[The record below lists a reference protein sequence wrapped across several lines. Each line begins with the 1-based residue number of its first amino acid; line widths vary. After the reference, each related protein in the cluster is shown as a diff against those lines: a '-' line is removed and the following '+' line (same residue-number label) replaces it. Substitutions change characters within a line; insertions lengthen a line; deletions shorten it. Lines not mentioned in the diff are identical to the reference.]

1 MSDAGANVTGFKRPL
16 ATLASL
22 TYTLVRKS
30 LAHATLP
37 RFKVTESL
45 MPRRR
50 LDKDELAKK
59 AAILKEAR
67 DFNAQQS
74 SKESKQWGEQFDELV
89 KYSKRQ
95 QMNIRLLPQ
104 ATEKLSEILEYWADH
119 ADKKLGFLG
128 FEAGSDDLK
137 SNISLAKF
145 ILVSGI
151 NALASDVYN
160 QKRIDELAAFL
171 AEVYKVSDEE
181 EWDYPSA
188 KIHAAEWTKEKWG
201 MPEHHLLFE
210 MLLQLAFER
219 AKTICTHTPEDA
231 ELIYRKKQL
240 EALNGGPVNRH

>member
-1 MSDAGANVTGFKRPL
+1 MRGAGANTTDFEQSL

-22 TYTLVRKS
+22 AYTRVRKS

-37 RFKVTESL
+37 LFEVTESL

-59 AAILKEAR
+59 AEILKEAR

-74 SKESKQWGEQFDELV
+74 SKESQQWDEHFDELV

-104 ATEKLSEILEYWADH
+104 VTEKLSEVLEYWADH

-137 SNISLAKF
+137 SNISLARF

-151 NALASDVYN
+151 NSLASDVYN
-160 QKRIDELAAFL
+160 QRRIDELAAFL
-171 AEVYKVSDEE
+171 AEVYQVSDEE
-181 EWDYPSA
+181 EWDISSA

-210 MLLQLAFER
+210 LLWPLAIER

-240 EALNGGPVNRH
+240 EALKGGPVDLH